1 MNKLEQIREYMN
13 RNEID
18 GVLLISPE
26 NVRWLSGFSGDS
38 AQILVTQNHQYF
50 ITDCRYIEQAEREM
64 GDTFRYIKAAHAER
78 LRRIDKLLDK
88 HGTKCL
94 GIEKE
99 VVTISLMQKYQES
112 WFMKHAYID
121 EELKRLGSIKK
132 HEELAS
138 MREGAK
144 ITQAE
149 MCIRAR

>member
-13 RNEID
+13 RNDID

-112 WFMKHAYID
+112 WFMKS
-121 EELKRLGSIKK
+121 LSGFGVSKRPRSWRACARGQRSPRRRLSIF
-132 HEELAS
+132 
-138 MREGAK
+138 
-144 ITQAE
+144 
-149 MCIRAR
+149 

>member
-13 RNEID
+13 RNDID

-99 VVTISLMQKYQES
+99 VVTISHVAQSRGVFADGAVQAALFLDGCEPGYYTMTDMLKGKMQC
-112 WFMKHAYID
+112 
-121 EELKRLGSIKK
+121 L
-132 HEELAS
+132 
-138 MREGAK
+138 
-144 ITQAE
+144 
-149 MCIRAR
+149 